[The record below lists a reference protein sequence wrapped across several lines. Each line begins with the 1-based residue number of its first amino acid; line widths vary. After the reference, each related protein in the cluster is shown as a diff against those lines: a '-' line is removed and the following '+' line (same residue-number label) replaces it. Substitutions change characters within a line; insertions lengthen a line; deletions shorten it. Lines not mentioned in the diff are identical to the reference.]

1 MKSYIDD
8 YKSMTIL
15 NGQNH
20 KKPVQEK
27 IKSKHKLLIATSP
40 LLAELIGGIGIG
52 ILVGGRS
59 PAIANEK
66 N

>member
-1 MKSYIDD
+1 
-8 YKSMTIL
+8 MTIL

-20 KKPVQEK
+20 KKPLQEK